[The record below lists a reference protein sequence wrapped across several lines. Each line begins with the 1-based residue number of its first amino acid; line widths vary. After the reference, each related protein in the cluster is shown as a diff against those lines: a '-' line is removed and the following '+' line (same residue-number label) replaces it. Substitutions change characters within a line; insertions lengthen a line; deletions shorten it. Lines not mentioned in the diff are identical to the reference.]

1 MMRAIRVALVSA
13 ILALA
18 GSARA
23 HHGVA
28 AVSVAGPEGPGAAM
42 ETTSALPLPQGTLF
56 TMAKT
61 EYVPFQ
67 QYRFAEPNNKAYSSF
82 NTIALGYGVR
92 PWMSAYVFQ
101 SFNVKEQDGVG
112 RNAGAGDTNLMLSFA
127 FKWDQGLKL
136 VPEKESLDDLMDW
149 HFSVAVSSTL
159 PVGPTT
165 ALDKALDKAGAY
177 FAPDMQTGFGAPSPS
192 LGVAVMKQLTDD
204 LTWLAE
210 ASYQHFFPHTYRFTR
225 YQFGGETRL
234 NAAAVYRVYGSGQF
248 RLDVSGELNGL
259 HLQRDRERN
268 NAGAMEQLQASGG
281 AMLYA
286 GAGVRALYGP
296 FTVGLGV
303 KRAAL
308 KSLNEQS
315 DQQGSEG
322 LERLR
327 AAFTVS
333 YSTGF

>member
-1 MMRAIRVALVSA
+1 MTRSIRVAVVSA
-13 ILALA
+13 SLAFA

-28 AVSVAGPEGPGAAM
+28 AVGVAGPEGPGAAL
-42 ETTSALPLPQGTLF
+42 ETTSPLPLPEGTLF

-67 QYRFAEPNNKAYSSF
+67 RYAFAEPTNKSYSSF
-82 NTIALGYGVR
+82 NLVALGYGVR
-92 PWMSAYVFQ
+92 PWMSLYLFQ
-101 SFNVKEQDGVG
+101 SANVKEQDGVG
-112 RNAGAGDTNLMLSFA
+112 RNAGVGDTNLMLSLA
-127 FKWDQGLKL
+127 LKWDQGLQL

-159 PVGPTT
+159 PIGPTT
-165 ALDKALDKAGAY
+165 AKTATGAY
-177 FAPDMQTGFGAPSPS
+177 FAPDMQTGFGAPSS
-192 LGVAVMKQLTDD
+192 TVGVAVMKQLTSDF
-204 LTWLAE
+204 TWLAE
-210 ASYQHFFPHTYRFTR
+210 ASYQHFFPHTYELTR

-234 NAAAVYRVYGSGQF
+234 NTAGVYRVYGAGRF

-259 HLQRDRERN
+259 QLQRDRQRN
-268 NAGAMEQLQASGG
+268 DAGSMEPLRASGG
-281 AMLYA
+281 AILYA
-286 GAGVRALYGP
+286 GAGVRAYSGP
-296 FTVGLGV
+296 VSVAFGV

-308 KSLNEQS
+308 TSLNEAA

-322 LERLR
+322 LERFR

-333 YSTGF
+333 YSTRF